1 VVSVFFKP
9 KLQIYEH
16 IFNWRANL
24 GVFSVVFSNKIIVSL
39 RLKTYKQIHKKMGK
53 QLTVALVAHDN
64 RKADMVEWALHNA
77 ELLSK
82 HKLVCTGT
90 TGGLILKALRE
101 KNIDADITCM
111 NSGPMGGDAE
121 IAALVVR
128 NQINLAIF
136 LIDDLNAQPHEADI
150 QMLLRQCRVHNVPIA
165 CNRYSADLMITSTL
179 WDKDDY
185 VPSMPRYVKFQR

>member
-1 VVSVFFKP
+1 M
-9 KLQIYEH
+9 
-16 IFNWRANL
+16 
-24 GVFSVVFSNKIIVSL
+24 NKENEA
-39 RLKTYKQIHKKMGK
+39 RMKK
-53 QLTVALVAHDN
+53 QLTIALVAHDN
-64 RKADMVEWALHNA
+64 RKADMVEWAVFNA
-77 ELLSK
+77 EMLSK

-90 TGGLILKALRE
+90 TGSLIQNAFEE
-101 KNIDADITCM
+101 KGVSAEVVCM

-128 NQINLAIF
+128 KQINLAVF

-179 WDKDDY
+179 WDNDDY
-185 VPSMPRYVKFQR
+185 VPREPRYIKFKR

>member
-1 VVSVFFKP
+1 MNT
-9 KLQIYEH
+9 E
-16 IFNWRANL
+16 
-24 GVFSVVFSNKIIVSL
+24 NK
-39 RLKTYKQIHKKMGK
+39 QCMNK
-53 QLTVALVAHDN
+53 QLTIALVAHDN
-64 RKADMVEWALHNA
+64 RKADMVDWAVFNA
-77 ELLSK
+77 DMLSK

-90 TGGLILKALRE
+90 TGKLIQKAVKE
-101 KNIDADITCM
+101 KGVDLDITCM

-128 NQINLAIF
+128 KKINLAVF
-136 LIDDLNAQPHEADI
+136 LIDDLNPQPHEADI

-185 VPSMPRYVKFQR
+185 TPSEPRYIKFKR